1 MYGDLGTSPLYVYH
15 SIFPDGFTKGSE
27 QDELMG
33 ALSLIIY
40 TLFLIPLIKYAFIVM
55 RANDNGEGKIR
66 PLSHGVSLQIR
77 NKFSCDLCFVSGT
90 NFCSLASKL

>member
-27 QDELMG
+27 QEELMG

-55 RANDNGEGKIR
+55 RANDNGEGKIHQAIW
-66 PLSHGVSLQIR
+66 LSFFFHEYIINFHVI
-77 NKFSCDLCFVSGT
+77 FVS
-90 NFCSLASKL
+90 